1 MDKVTKEIK
10 IGIAFIIAIFL
21 LYFGI
26 SFLRGINLFTPSN
39 TYNVVFDDVAGLTA
53 STPITINGLEVGKVY
68 SIQLDENNP
77 RRVLTKINMNKG
89 IDIPIGSKFVLDVQM
104 LGGAVIYLKVN
115 YDCNNYYTGSDTI
128 VGTRHKGALDSASD
142 LIPEFAGLIPKLDSI
157 LTGIQVL
164 VNDSSL
170 VKSVKDVNTIT
181 NNLAQST
188 QALNVMLTNLNK
200 DVPTITSN
208 LATSTGN
215 LSKLS
220 NDLQTMDLVSTYQSV
235 DSTMKNIQYLS
246 SKLTT
251 KDNTIGLL
259 LNDKQMYDS
268 INSTISNAS
277 QLLKDVKD
285 NPQRYINV
293 KVF

>member
-115 YDCNNYYTGSDTI
+115 YDSNNYYTGSDTI

-188 QALNVMLTNLNK
+188 QALNIMLTNLNK

>member
-26 SFLRGINLFTPSN
+26 SFLRGINLFTPAN

-115 YDCNNYYTGSDTI
+115 YDSNNYYTGSDTI

>member
-77 RRVLTKINMNKG
+77 RRILTKINMNKG

-104 LGGAVIYLKVN
+104 LGGAVIYLKMN
-115 YDCNNYYTGSDTI
+115 YDSNNYYIGSDTI
-128 VGTRHKGALDSASD
+128 VGTRHKGTLDSASD
-142 LIPEFAGLIPKLDSI
+142 LVPQFAGLIPKLDSI
-157 LTGIQVL
+157 LTGIQML

-215 LSKLS
+215 LSKFS
-220 NDLQTMDLVSTYQSV
+220 NELKTMDLVSTYQSV